1 MHSLSVRSN
10 LMGYKLIAYQKTNH
24 MKNKRLAIMKV
35 LSSCILLLLSG
46 VLFAQGT
53 MLLRQP
59 NASKDHIVFVHADDI
74 WVTNINGGDARR
86 LTSAIGTEVNPKI
99 SPDGKWVAF
108 TGQYDGN
115 FDVYVVSIDGG
126 EPKRLTWHP
135 GGDIVHGW
143 MSDGNSVY
151 FTSGRE
157 GYPTVNTKFFTVN
170 IKGGTPTAMPLPF
183 GFSGTLSP
191 DGQTMAFLPYS
202 LWDPEWRNYRGGQA
216 QPIWLFNMKTYETI
230 KTKQGDR
237 ERHSSPTWNNG
248 ILYFL
253 SEQDYINNVWS
264 YDPKTKAQK
273 QLTFH
278 KDFDIKNVSA
288 ANNKLIYEQGGYLH
302 SYDVTTQKTQKLE
315 IHVKGDLNW
324 GRPRWNNLT
333 SGNLINANLSPTGKR
348 ALFESRGEIF
358 TVPKENGDWRN
369 ITNSTGAADRS
380 PAWSP
385 DGQKIAWFSDA
396 SGEYQLMVKDQFGLQ
411 EAQSFP
417 IPNKKFYFTPA
428 WSPDSKYIAFTDTD
442 YNIWYMDVKTG
453 VIKKVDT
460 DRYAHPNRTMKPV
473 WSPDSKWIAYVQLQ
487 NNQFKA
493 VKVYNLETGVS
504 RQLTDGLS
512 DAIDPRWDE
521 SGKYLYFLA
530 STDFGLATGWLDMSN
545 YNYPVTRALY
555 IAVLSKDASSPLE
568 PKSDDEPVKNPT
580 DTGSKQTKPSASGV
594 QVKIDFEGLDQRII
608 AANIPMRNYT
618 GLVAGPDGTVFYMEA
633 VANQPGVVL
642 NRYSTKD
649 QKTIEFARAVGSAV
663 TSADRKNLLY
673 RSGPGWYIV
682 GTAAAPR
689 PGEGRLATDGMK
701 VYVDPNKEA
710 EQIYKEGWRLQRD
723 FLYVDNMHGAPWD
736 KIYEWY
742 KPWVKHVK
750 HRSDLNYIID
760 IISGEV
766 AVGHSYV
773 NGGDFPDVPTVPGGL
788 LGADYQIDNGYFKIK
803 KIYTGENWNPEL
815 RSPLSG
821 PGINVKVG
829 DYLLEVNGQK
839 LDASM
844 NLYSLFE
851 GTANRQIKIRINSKP
866 SWEGSQLITVVPIA
880 NEAALRSRDWVEGNR
895 RKVDAL
901 SGGKLAYVY
910 VPNTGDPGYT
920 SFNRYY
926 FSQQDKQGAIID
938 ERNNGGGSAADYMI
952 DVMSRKLQGYFNN
965 RVEGH
970 RVSTT
975 PMAGIWGPKVMIINE
990 NAGSGGDLL
999 PYMFRK
1005 MKLGPLVGT
1014 RTWGGLVGTW
1024 DTPPFIDG
1032 GRMVAPRGG
1041 FFDTDGK
1048 WAVEAEGVAPDIEI
1062 FHDPKAIIEGR
1073 DPQLERAVQ
1082 EALRLMP
1089 TQGIEL
1095 KKEPAP
1101 PIRSFRPKN

>member
-1 MHSLSVRSN
+1 
-10 LMGYKLIAYQKTNH
+10 
-24 MKNKRLAIMKV
+24 MKNKYSGISRIVFCLV
-35 LSSCILLLLSG
+35 LLSTYST
-46 VLFAQGT
+46 LFAQGT

-74 WVTNINGGDARR
+74 WVTTINGGDARR
-86 LTSAIGTEVNPKI
+86 LTSAMGTELNPKI

-115 FDVYVVSIDGG
+115 TDVYIVSIDGG
-126 EPKRLTWHP
+126 EPKRMTWHP
-135 GGDIVHGW
+135 GADIVHGW
-143 MSDGNSVY
+143 LPDGTGVY

-157 GYPTVNTKFFTVN
+157 GYPTVNTKFFTVS

-191 DGQTMAFLPYS
+191 DGQTMAYLPYS

-216 QPIWLFNMKTYETI
+216 QPIWLFNMKTFETV
-230 KTKQGDR
+230 KTKQGDQ

-253 SEQDYINNVWS
+253 SEQDYINNIWS

-273 QLTFH
+273 QITFH

-315 IHVKGDLNW
+315 IHVKADLNW

-333 SGNLINANLSPTGKR
+333 GNNLINASLSPTGKR

-380 PAWSP
+380 PVWSP
-385 DGQKIAWFSDA
+385 DGQKLAWFSDA
-396 SGEYQLMVKDQFGLQ
+396 SGEYQLMVRDQFGLQ
-411 EAQSFP
+411 EAQAFP

-453 VIKKVDT
+453 AIKKVDT

-512 DAIDPRWDE
+512 DAIDPQWDE

-555 IAVLSKDASSPLE
+555 IAVLNKDAASPLE
-568 PKSDDEPVKNPT
+568 PKSDDEPVKNPA
-580 DTGSKQTKPSASGV
+580 DTGSKQTKPAAASGV
-594 QVKIDFEGLDQRII
+594 QVKIDFDGLDQRII
-608 AANIPMRNYT
+608 AANIPLRNYT

-633 VANQPGVVL
+633 IPNQPGVVL

-649 QKTIEFARAVGSAV
+649 QKTIEFARAVNSAV

-673 RSGPGWYIV
+673 RSGAGWYIV

-689 PGEGRLATDGMK
+689 QGEGRLATDAMK
-701 VYVDPNKEA
+701 VYVDPGKEA

-723 FLYVDNMHGAPWD
+723 FLYVDNVHGAPWD

-773 NGGDFPDVPTVPGGL
+773 SGGDFPDVPTVPGGL
-788 LGADYQIDNGYFKIK
+788 LGADYQVDNGYFKIK

-821 PGINVKVG
+821 PGISVKVG

-844 NLYSLFE
+844 NLYRLFE
-851 GTANRQIKIRINSKP
+851 GTANRQIKIRVNSKP
-866 SWEGSQLITVVPIA
+866 TLEGSQLITVVPIA

-1048 WAVEAEGVAPDIEI
+1048 WAVEAEGVAPDIEV

>member
-1 MHSLSVRSN
+1 
-10 LMGYKLIAYQKTNH
+10 
-24 MKNKRLAIMKV
+24 MKNKYSGIRRIVFCLV
-35 LSSCILLLLSG
+35 LFSTYG
-46 VLFAQGT
+46 TLFAQGT

-74 WVTNINGGDARR
+74 WVTTMNGGDARR
-86 LTSAIGTEVNPKI
+86 LTSAMGTELNPKI

-115 FDVYVVSIDGG
+115 TDVYIVSIDGG
-126 EPKRLTWHP
+126 EPKRMTWHP
-135 GGDIVHGW
+135 GADIVHGW
-143 MSDGNSVY
+143 LPDGTGVY

-157 GYPTVNTKFFTVN
+157 GYPTVNTKFFTVSV
-170 IKGGTPTAMPLPF
+170 KGGTPTAMPLPF

-191 DGQTMAFLPYS
+191 DGQTMAYLPYS

-216 QPIWLFNMKTYETI
+216 QPIWLFNMKTFETV
-230 KTKQGDR
+230 KTKQGDQ

-248 ILYFL
+248 MLYFL
-253 SEQDYINNVWS
+253 SEQDYINNIWS

-273 QLTFH
+273 QITFH

-315 IHVKGDLNW
+315 IHVKADLNW
-324 GRPRWNNLT
+324 GRPRWNNL
-333 SGNLINANLSPTGKR
+333 SGGSLINASLSPTGKR

-380 PAWSP
+380 PIWSP
-385 DGQKIAWFSDA
+385 DGQKLAWFSDA
-396 SGEYQLMVKDQFGLQ
+396 GGEYQLMVRDQFGLQ
-411 EAQSFP
+411 EAQAFP

-442 YNIWYMDVKTG
+442 YNICYMDVKTG
-453 VIKKVDT
+453 AIKKVDT

-512 DAIDPRWDE
+512 DAIDPQWDE

-555 IAVLSKDASSPLE
+555 IAVLSKDAASPLE
-568 PKSDDEPVKNPT
+568 PKSDDEPVKNPA
-580 DTGSKQTKPSASGV
+580 DTGSKQAKPTVASGV
-594 QVKIDFEGLDQRII
+594 QVKIDFDGLDQRII
-608 AANIPMRNYT
+608 AANIPLRNYT

-633 VANQPGVVL
+633 VPNQPGVVL

-649 QKTIEFARAVGSAV
+649 QKTIEFARAVNSAV

-673 RSGPGWYIV
+673 RSGAGWYIV
-682 GTAAAPR
+682 GTSAAPR
-689 PGEGRLATDGMK
+689 PGEGRLATDAMK
-701 VYVDPNKEA
+701 VYVDPGKEA

-723 FLYVDNMHGAPWD
+723 FLYVDNVHGAPWD

-773 NGGDFPDVPTVPGGL
+773 SGGDFPDVPTIPGGL
-788 LGADYQIDNGYFKIK
+788 LGADYQVDNGYFKIK

-821 PGINVKVG
+821 PGIHVKVG

-844 NLYSLFE
+844 NLYRLFE
-851 GTANRQIKIRINSKP
+851 GTANRQIKIRVNSKP
-866 SWEGSQLITVVPIA
+866 TLEGSQLITVVPIA

-1048 WAVEAEGVAPDIEI
+1048 WAVEAEGVAPDIEV

>member
-1 MHSLSVRSN
+1 
-10 LMGYKLIAYQKTNH
+10 MG
-24 MKNKRLAIMKV
+24 
-35 LSSCILLLLSG
+35 
-46 VLFAQGT
+46 
-53 MLLRQP
+53 
-59 NASKDHIVFVHADDI
+59 
-74 WVTNINGGDARR
+74 W
-86 LTSAIGTEVNPKI
+86 
-99 SPDGKWVAF
+99 
-108 TGQYDGN
+108 
-115 FDVYVVSIDGG
+115 
-126 EPKRLTWHP
+126 
-135 GGDIVHGW
+135 
-143 MSDGNSVY
+143 
-151 FTSGRE
+151 
-157 GYPTVNTKFFTVN
+157 
-170 IKGGTPTAMPLPF
+170 
-183 GFSGTLSP
+183 
-191 DGQTMAFLPYS
+191 
-202 LWDPEWRNYRGGQA
+202 
-216 QPIWLFNMKTYETI
+216 
-230 KTKQGDR
+230 
-237 ERHSSPTWNNG
+237 
-248 ILYFL
+248 
-253 SEQDYINNVWS
+253 
-264 YDPKTKAQK
+264 
-273 QLTFH
+273 
-278 KDFDIKNVSA
+278 
-288 ANNKLIYEQGGYLH
+288 
-302 SYDVTTQKTQKLE
+302 
-315 IHVKGDLNW
+315 
-324 GRPRWNNLT
+324 
-333 SGNLINANLSPTGKR
+333 
-348 ALFESRGEIF
+348 
-358 TVPKENGDWRN
+358 
-369 ITNSTGAADRS
+369 
-380 PAWSP
+380 
-385 DGQKIAWFSDA
+385 
-396 SGEYQLMVKDQFGLQ
+396 
-411 EAQSFP
+411 
-417 IPNKKFYFTPA
+417 
-428 WSPDSKYIAFTDTD
+428 
-442 YNIWYMDVKTG
+442 
-453 VIKKVDT
+453 
-460 DRYAHPNRTMKPV
+460 
-473 WSPDSKWIAYVQLQ
+473 
-487 NNQFKA
+487 
-493 VKVYNLETGVS
+493 
-504 RQLTDGLS
+504 
-512 DAIDPRWDE
+512 
-521 SGKYLYFLA
+521 
-530 STDFGLATGWLDMSN
+530 ATGWLERSN

-555 IAVLSKDASSPLE
+555 IAVLSKDAPSPLE
-568 PKSDDEPVKNPT
+568 PKSDDEPVKNPA
-580 DTGSKQTKPSASGV
+580 DTGTKQTKPSAASGV
-594 QVKIDFEGLDQRII
+594 QVKIDFDGLDQRII
-608 AANIPMRNYT
+608 AANIPLRNYT

-633 VANQPGVVL
+633 VPNQPGVVL

-649 QKTIEFARAVGSAV
+649 QKTIEFARAVNSAAA
-663 TSADRKNLLY
+663 SADRKNLLY
-673 RSGPGWYIV
+673 RSGAGWYIV
-682 GTAAAPR
+682 GTTAAPR
-689 PGEGRLATDGMK
+689 PGEGRLATDAMK
-701 VYVDPNKEA
+701 VYVDPGKEA

-723 FLYVDNMHGAPWD
+723 FLYVDNVHGAPWD

-773 NGGDFPDVPTVPGGL
+773 SGGDFPDVPTVPGGL
-788 LGADYQIDNGYFKIK
+788 LGADYQVDNGYFKIK

-851 GTANRQIKIRINSKP
+851 GTANRQIKIRVNSKP
-866 SWEGSQLITVVPIA
+866 TWEGSQLITVVPIA
-880 NEAALRSRDWVEGNR
+880 SEAALRSRDWVEGNR

-1048 WAVEAEGVAPDIEI
+1048 WAVEAEGVAPDIEV

-1073 DPQLERAVQ
+1073 DPQLEKAVQ